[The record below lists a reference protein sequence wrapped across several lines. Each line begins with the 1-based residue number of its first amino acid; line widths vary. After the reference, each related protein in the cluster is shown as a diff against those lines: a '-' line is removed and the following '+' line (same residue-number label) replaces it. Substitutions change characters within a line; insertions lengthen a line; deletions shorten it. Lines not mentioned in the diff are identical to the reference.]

1 MAASTLLILFNNS
14 STYHMKKSI
23 LILLSVFMLG
33 MASCQKETLKGS
45 GDIITENRTADAFTN
60 IDIEGDPKLFI
71 TYGPVLQLSVTGYA
85 NLVPQFETRISNNE
99 LKAKFKSGSNIKNNN
114 IEVHITMPVL
124 TVLTTSGSVNTQIA
138 GIFPYTSAIKFKVDG
153 AGNTAM
159 ENGSTGNLSVETSG
173 SGSYNLLGL
182 KAEEADVKISG
193 SGEVKTQAN
202 KVLQVKINGS
212 GNVYYQGNPALEVE
226 INGSGKIIKY

>member
-85 NLVPQFETRISNNE
+85 NLVPQFETRVSNNE
-99 LKAKFKSGSNIKNNN
+99 LKAKFKSESNIKNNN
-114 IEVHITMPVL
+114 IEVHITIPVL
-124 TVLTTSGSVNTQIA
+124 TGLTTSGSVNTQIA
-138 GIFPYTSAIKFKVDG
+138 GIFPYTSAMKFKVDG
-153 AGNTAM
+153 TGNTAM

-202 KVLQVKINGS
+202 KVLQVKIDGS
-212 GNVYYQGNPALEVE
+212 GNVYNQGNPALEME